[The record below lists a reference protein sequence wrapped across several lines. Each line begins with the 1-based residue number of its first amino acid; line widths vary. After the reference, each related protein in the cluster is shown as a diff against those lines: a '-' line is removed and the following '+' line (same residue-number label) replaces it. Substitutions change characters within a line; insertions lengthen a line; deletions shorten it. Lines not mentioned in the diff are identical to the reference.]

1 MSSDT
6 ARSGPVAP
14 REVSAP
20 SADRW
25 PGLATP
31 PAARIRARIAG
42 VVFARATGRVG
53 VRATLPDGRAV
64 GCADPAAP
72 TMRIVDPDAF
82 FRRLGADGKIGFG
95 ESYMTGDWDAD
106 DLPGVLTAFA
116 SHVTTL
122 IPPQLQFLRRWY
134 DARQPDDEDNTI
146 EGARAN
152 IQRHYDLSNELFALF
167 LDETM
172 TYSGAWFEPGDSL
185 AEAQMRK
192 VDGILDMAHVRADS
206 HVLEIGTGWGAL
218 AIRAATVRGARVT
231 SLTISAEQ
239 KALAEERIRAAGV
252 ADRVQVLLR
261 DYREAQ
267 GRYDAVVSVEMI
279 EAVGERY
286 WATYFSALDRLVKP
300 DGRVAL
306 QSITMP
312 HDRLMVSRH
321 SYTWMHKY
329 IFPGGLL
336 PSITAIEDNLADHT
350 ALRLVER
357 RELGRDYAETLR
369 QWRERFLARRSD
381 VLALGFDE
389 TFVRMWEFYL
399 AYCEAGFRVGYLGLS
414 QLGLA
419 R

>member
-6 ARSGPVAP
+6 ARSGPVARRGGARP
-14 REVSAP
+14 AE
-20 SADRW
+20 DRW
-25 PGLATP
+25 PGLADP
-31 PAARIRARIAG
+31 PAASGRARLARL
-42 VVFARATGRVG
+42 VFARAVSRVG
-53 VRATLPDGRAV
+53 VRATFPDGRSI
-64 GCADPAAP
+64 GSIGADVPV
-72 TMRIVDPDAF
+72 MRLVDADAF
-82 FRRLGADGKIGFG
+82 FRRLGVDGKIGFG
-95 ESYMTGDWDAD
+95 ESYMTGDWDTD

-116 SHVTTL
+116 AGVRTL
-122 IPPQLQFLRRWY
+122 VPPRLQFLRRWY

-152 IQRHYDLSNELFALF
+152 IHRHYDLSNELFALF

-185 AEAQMRK
+185 SDAQMRK
-192 VDGILDMAHVRADS
+192 IDGILDMARVGSDTHL
-206 HVLEIGTGWGAL
+206 LEIGTGWGAL
-218 AIRAATVRGARVT
+218 AIRAAAQRGARVT

-239 KALAEERIRAAGV
+239 KALAEERIEAAGV

-267 GRYDAVVSVEMI
+267 GQYDAVVSVEMI

-286 WATYFSALDRLVKP
+286 WSTYFGALDRLVKP
-300 DGRVAL
+300 GGRVAL

-312 HDRLMVSRH
+312 HDRLMLSRH

-336 PSITAIEDNLADHT
+336 PSITAIEKNLAENT
-350 ALRLVER
+350 ELRLVER
-357 RELGRDYAETLR
+357 RDLGTDYAETLR
-369 QWRERFLARRSD
+369 QWRERFVERRSD
-381 VLALGFDE
+381 VLELGFDD
-389 TFVRMWEFYL
+389 TFIRMWEFYL
-399 AYCEAGFRVGYLGLS
+399 AYCEAGFRVRYLGVS